1 MKKLFLA
8 LLLVFGPPALADV
21 ATSAAD
27 GAPPTVIVLGD
38 SLSAGY
44 GLAVEETWVSLLA
57 TRLAQEGYG
66 HRVVNAS
73 VSGDTTSGGL
83 ARLGP
88 VLERHDPELVII
100 ELGGNDGLRGIRFA
114 EMRANLRRI
123 VQAVREAG
131 ARALLVGVH
140 MPGNYGAEYDRR
152 FRAVYRDLAEEM
164 DVPLVAGFLEG
175 VTDDPALLQEDL
187 LHPNAQAQPLL
198 LGNLLPALLP
208 LLEPAAS
215 PSAAAPGPAPAGR

>member
-100 ELGGNDGLRGIRFA
+100 ELGGNDGLRGLPLDVVRSNFVAMIERS
-114 EMRANLRRI
+114 
-123 VQAVREAG
+123 REAG
-131 ARALLVGVH
+131 AEVVLLGMRIPV
-140 MPGNYGAEYDRR
+140 NYGPRYAESFHALYGELAQTYDLEWVE
-152 FRAVYRDLAEEM
+152 FFLDG
-164 DVPLVAGFLEG
+164 VAL
-175 VTDDPALLQEDL
+175 DDGLMQADGI
-187 LHPNAQAQPLL
+187 HPNAEAQPVMLE
-198 LGNLLPALLP
+198 NAWPAV
-208 LLEPAAS
+208 
-215 PSAAAPGPAPAGR
+215 AAALAD

>member
-100 ELGGNDGLRGIRFA
+100 ELGGNDGLRGLPLDVVRSNFVAMI
-114 EMRANLRRI
+114 EES
-123 VQAVREAG
+123 REAG
-131 ARALLVGVH
+131 AEVVLLGMRIPV
-140 MPGNYGAEYDRR
+140 NYGPRYAESFHALYGELAQTYDLEWVE
-152 FRAVYRDLAEEM
+152 FFLDG
-164 DVPLVAGFLEG
+164 VAL
-175 VTDDPALLQEDL
+175 DDGLMQADGI
-187 LHPNAQAQPLL
+187 HPNAEAQPVMLE
-198 LGNLLPALLP
+198 NAWPAV
-208 LLEPAAS
+208 
-215 PSAAAPGPAPAGR
+215 AAALAD

>member
-27 GAPPTVIVLGD
+27 GAPSPTVIVLGD

-88 VLERHDPELVII
+88 ALERHEPELVII
-100 ELGGNDGLRGIRFA
+100 ELGGNDGLRGLPLDVVRSNFVAMI
-114 EMRANLRRI
+114 EES
-123 VQAVREAG
+123 REAG
-131 ARALLVGVH
+131 AEVVLLGMRIPV
-140 MPGNYGAEYDRR
+140 NYGPRYAESFHTLYGE
-152 FRAVYRDLAEEM
+152 LAETYDLEWVEFFL
-164 DVPLVAGFLEG
+164 DGVAL
-175 VTDDPALLQEDL
+175 DDGLMQADGI
-187 LHPNAQAQPLL
+187 HPNARAQPIMLE
-198 LGNLLPALLP
+198 NAWPAV
-208 LLEPAAS
+208 
-215 PSAAAPGPAPAGR
+215 AAALAN